1 MSDDKVYRDMFYDG
15 NIKLENC
22 AVVTRVAPSF
32 LRFGSFEVVLPPS
45 PQNYYQGGP
54 CKSHGEG
61 IYLKIIKRIYESDN
75 KLPKKLPLQ
84 RKRVNFRNLQTNR
97 L

>member
-1 MSDDKVYRDMFYDG
+1 VSDDKVYRDMFYDG

-32 LRFGSFEVVLPPS
+32 LRFGSFEVILPPS
-45 PQNYYQGGP
+45 AQNYYQGGP

-61 IYLKIIKRIYESDN
+61 IYSKIKNQDSRI
-75 KLPKKLPLQ
+75 
-84 RKRVNFRNLQTNR
+84 
-97 L
+97 